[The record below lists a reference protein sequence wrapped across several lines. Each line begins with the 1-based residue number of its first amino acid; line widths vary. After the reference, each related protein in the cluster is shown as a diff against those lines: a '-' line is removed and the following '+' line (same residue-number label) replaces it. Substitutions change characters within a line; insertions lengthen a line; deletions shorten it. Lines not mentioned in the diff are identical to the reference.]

1 MKTVHSALSGALFA
15 GLFLLAGTAS
25 AQYPDRPVRVVVP
38 YGAGGSTDI
47 AARLLA
53 EGLSK
58 TLNASFIVV
67 NQPGASGN
75 IGAATVARAAPDGY
89 TILFTGSGIASAPST
104 KEVTFDLRKDL
115 TPISRV
121 VSSQFSILVN
131 PSMKVNTLQEF
142 LAYARANPSTM
153 NMACSGMLTAA
164 HFALESFRQAAKLE
178 FQTIQFNGN
187 APAALAMMS
196 GQPPAGI
203 DAAFSAKGAVAAG
216 KLRAIAVTGSK
227 RSSSM
232 PDVPTVAESGILGF
246 EAGFSLVMMAPGA
259 TPKAIIE
266 RLHQAV
272 VAAIKD
278 PVVAQKLEGQGF
290 DLVGNSPGEFAR
302 ELESDIKLNAAF
314 IANLRT
320 SGAIQ

>member
-115 TPISRV
+115 TPVSRV

-232 PDVPTVAESGILGF
+232 PDVPTVAESGIPGF